1 MNASVDM
8 PNQAESPPGAL
19 LDAAQSL
26 EGELSSIAKSLH
38 RTSDAIAPALR
49 LQRQFRFLTGIA
61 NASVKLNFVLT
72 ALLGLSIVL
81 NCGLG
86 WVATH
91 PEREYFAT
99 DNGRLFPLIPLSR
112 PYQKSADVIQFGKEM
127 LTRGFTLDFLNW
139 RQQLEDLRPYFTR
152 EGFAQFI
159 DNLEKMGILDSVKKR
174 RMNMS
179 ASVGTGVLVADGV
192 KNGVYRW
199 DLEMPIEIRLE
210 GQTQRLPAQHFTAH
224 VHVVRI
230 ATLDSIRG
238 IATASVV
245 TDPE

>member
-1 MNASVDM
+1 MDASFEIPGEV
-8 PNQAESPPGAL
+8 ASPP
-19 LDAAQSL
+19 DAAL
-26 EGELSSIAKSLH
+26 EAPQTVEDELSTIGKSLH
-38 RTSDAIAPALR
+38 RTNDAIEPALR
-49 LQRQFRFLTGIA
+49 LQRQARFLKGIA
-61 NASVKLNFVLT
+61 DSSVRLNFVLT
-72 ALLGLSIVL
+72 ALLGLSVIL

-86 WVATH
+86 WVSTH
-91 PEREYFAT
+91 PDREYFAT

-112 PYQKSADVIQFGKEM
+112 PYQKSADVIQFGKET

-159 DNLEKMGILDSVKKR
+159 DNLERMGILDAIKQR
-174 RMNMS
+174 RMSMS
-179 ASVGTGVLVADGV
+179 ASVGTAVLVADGV
-192 KNGVYRW
+192 KDGVYHW

-230 ATLDSIRG
+230 PTLDSVRG
-238 IATASVV
+238 IGTASVV
-245 TDPE
+245 TDPA